1 MANMMFDL
9 IKQDLEALEKQ
20 LLEAVKSPV
29 ELVTEIGTHLVT
41 AGGKRLRPAMYF
53 LAARCGKSYNLDR
66 AIHLAVALE
75 MIHMASLVHDDVIDN
90 ADTRR
95 GKATANARWGNQLS
109 ILSGDYLFA
118 NAFYLVASNN
128 YGTRVNTQLARLI
141 CDLSA
146 GEIIQNKEIYTAC
159 CDVDEYYE
167 RIAWKTANFIA
178 VSCQLGGDVAG
189 LDEKFIDA
197 LYEYGYCIGM
207 AFQLTDDLLD
217 LISDTEKL
225 GKPAGN
231 DILQGIATLPT
242 IRALSVSPD
251 KDELMSIVTNRSM
264 TDADVARA
272 IEIVKASDGIEFTKA
287 KVEEF
292 LDRARKVLPEE
303 MPAEIR
309 EAYLMAADFIGGREF

>member
-231 DILQGIATLPT
+231 DIFQGIATLPT

>member
-167 RIAWKTANFIA
+167 RIACKTANFIA

-217 LISDTEKL
+217 LTSDTEKL

-251 KDELMSIVTNRSM
+251 KDELMSIVTNRNM

>member
-1 MANMMFDL
+1 MMFDL

-217 LISDTEKL
+217 LTSDTEKL

-251 KDELMSIVTNRSM
+251 KDELMNIVTNRNM

>member
-118 NAFYLVASNN
+118 NAFYLVASKN

-189 LDEKFIDA
+189 LDDKFIDA

-217 LISDTEKL
+217 LTSDTEKL

-251 KDELMSIVTNRSM
+251 KDELMSIVTNRNM